1 MKILFLS
8 QIIPWPLDAGPKVK
22 TWNVLQ
28 HLRKQGHEII
38 FFSFIREEEKKH
50 LPHIKESFSRVYTVP
65 IRRSRIA
72 DLYYFLRSLL
82 SGKPFLV
89 ERDDFREMRSL
100 YREVLAQE
108 DIEVVH
114 ADQLTMVQYAYN
126 QKFPKIERK
135 EVVENSKPPY
145 VIFDAH
151 NAVWTILDR
160 MEQTTLFWLKP
171 IIRLEKKK
179 VLFYEGALVQNT
191 DCTLAVSEIDR
202 DALKKAH
209 NSYPNRASKKDNIQ
223 VIPIAVN
230 TQWLNPVIHKSDS
243 FNILTIGSMH
253 YPPNADGIRWFINDV
268 YPLILKE
275 IPEATLTVVGKNPP
289 DDIVRASLDF
299 AGKICL
305 TGYVEKLEPFFE
317 QAAVEVVPVRAG
329 GGMRVRLLEAFSR
342 RMPVVTTT
350 IGLEGI
356 EADDEV
362 HVLVKDSPKDFA
374 LGVVRLLQDE
384 TLQNKLGENARQL
397 VVSRYDWEVALKK
410 LEKVYSESKM
420 RWKE

>member
-50 LPHIKESFSRVYTVP
+50 LPHIEESFSRVYTVP
-65 IRRSRIA
+65 IQRSRIA

-82 SGKPFLV
+82 SGRPFLV

-135 EVVENSKPPY
+135 EVVENSKSPY

-179 VLFYEGALVQNT
+179 VMFYEGALVQNT
-191 DCTLAVSEIDR
+191 DCALAVSEIDR
-202 DALKKAH
+202 EALKKAH
-209 NSYPNRASKKDNIQ
+209 NSYPNRAPKKDNIQ

-230 TQWLNPVIHKSDS
+230 TQRLNPVIHKSDS

-268 YPLILKE
+268 YPLILEE